1 MSASASPAE
10 PGSNGT
16 IGPDDAPDA
25 GSSNG
30 AAGQTDVEQIP
41 EATVLF
47 AGDSGDG
54 MQLTGSQF
62 TLASAYAH
70 NDLATLPDYP
80 AEIRAP
86 AGTTYGV
93 SGFQLHFG
101 SVDIHT
107 PGDKVDLF
115 IAMNAAALKVHLHR
129 VREGGTVVVNVNS
142 FEKRDLD
149 LADLD
154 SNPLEDGTLD
164 GYQVLE
170 VPLTKLTR
178 DALSDTDLSKKQ
190 VDRSKNMFALG
201 LSLWMY
207 SRPVEPAEEW
217 IRKKFDEKPAVR
229 DANLHVL
236 HKGFH
241 YGETVGA
248 IGSRYEVNPAAMKPG
263 TYRALRGAEA
273 LALGLVAASVK
284 SGLDLFYGSYPI
296 TPASDILHEL
306 SKHKNFGVKT
316 FQAEDEIA
324 AVGSALGASFSGSLG
339 VCATSGPGVAL
350 KTETIGLGVITELPL
365 VIVDMQRGGP
375 STGLPTK
382 PEQGDLLQA
391 IYGRNGE
398 APLPVLAATSPGDCF
413 HTAYEACRIATKYM
427 TPVILLADGYLGNGS
442 EAWRIPDTDAL
453 PSFDV
458 QFETEKTDRTIHK
471 DDDGN
476 DQFLPY
482 VRNPETLARVWAKPG
497 TPDLE
502 HRIGGLEKEHE
513 TGDVSY
519 DPENHEKMVKLRAEK
534 IMRVQQEIPP
544 TTVYGEQEGDVLIL
558 GWGSTKGAIE
568 EAVERLTAK
577 GHAVGA
583 VMLRHVWPLPPDLES
598 VIDRYDR
605 VVVPELNNGQ
615 LIRVLRDQ
623 YVRDFVPLN
632 KIQGRPFRAEEI
644 VDTVR
649 EMLDVEEAV

>member
-306 SKHKNFGVKT
+306 SEHKNFGVKT

-324 AVGSALGASFSGSLG
+324 AVGSALGASFSGGLG

-391 IYGRNGE
+391 VYGRNGE

-644 VDTVR
+644 VDTVL

>member
-324 AVGSALGASFSGSLG
+324 AVGSALGASFSGGLG

-391 IYGRNGE
+391 VYGRNGE

-649 EMLDVEEAV
+649 EMLGVEEAV

>member
-16 IGPDDAPDA
+16 LDPDDALDA

-142 FEKRDLD
+142 FKKRDLD

-178 DALSDTDLSKKQ
+178 DALSETDLSKKQ

-391 IYGRNGE
+391 VYGRNGE

-534 IMRVQQEIPP
+534 IMHVQQEIPP

-583 VMLRHVWPLPPDLES
+583 VMLRYVWPLPSDLES

-615 LIRVLRDQ
+615 LIRLLRDQ

-649 EMLDVEEAV
+649 EMLGVEEAV

>member
-391 IYGRNGE
+391 VYGRNGE

-644 VDTVR
+644 VDTVL
-649 EMLDVEEAV
+649 EMLDVEEAI

>member
-16 IGPDDAPDA
+16 LGPDDAPDA

-217 IRKKFDEKPAVR
+217 IRKKFEEKPAVR

-391 IYGRNGE
+391 VYGRNGE

-577 GHAVGA
+577 GRAVGA

-615 LIRVLRDQ
+615 LIRLLRDQ

-649 EMLDVEEAV
+649 EMLGVEEAV

>member
-391 IYGRNGE
+391 VYGRNGE

-615 LIRVLRDQ
+615 LIRLLRDQ

-644 VDTVR
+644 VDTVL
-649 EMLDVEEAV
+649 EMLDVEEAI

>member
-324 AVGSALGASFSGSLG
+324 AVGSALGASFSGGLG

-644 VDTVR
+644 VDTVL
-649 EMLDVEEAV
+649 EMLDVEEAI

>member
-1 MSASASPAE
+1 MSAPTADTTNTQE
-10 PGSNGT
+10 
-16 IGPDDAPDA
+16 
-25 GSSNG
+25 
-30 AAGQTDVEQIP
+30 IP

-54 MQLTGSQF
+54 MQVTGSQF

-93 SGFQLHFG
+93 SAFQLQFG
-101 SVDIHT
+101 AVDVRT
-107 PGDKVDLF
+107 PGEKVDLLV
-115 IAMNAAALKVHLHR
+115 AMNAAALKVHLHR
-129 VREGGTVVVNVNS
+129 VREGGTIIANVNS
-142 FEKRDLD
+142 FEEQDLKK
-149 LADLD
+149 ADLNH
-154 SNPLEDGTLD
+154 NPLTGGTLD
-164 GYQVLE
+164 DYQVQE
-170 VPLTKLTR
+170 VPLTKITR
-178 DALSDTDLSKKQ
+178 EALSDTDLSLQK

-201 LSLWMY
+201 LALWMY
-207 SRPVEPAEEW
+207 SRPVEPAQEW
-217 IRKKFDEKPAVR
+217 IETKFEDQPEIR
-229 DANLHVL
+229 DANLRVL
-236 HKGFH
+236 KKGYH
-241 YGETVGA
+241 YGETVDA
-248 IGSRYEVNPAAMKPG
+248 FAVQYEVNEASMQPG
-263 TYRALRGAEA
+263 TYRAVRGAEA

-284 SGLDLFYGSYPI
+284 SDLSLFYGSYPI

-306 SKHKNFGVKT
+306 SKHKNFGVIT

-324 AVGSALGASFSGSLG
+324 AVNSALGASFSGNLG

-350 KTETIGLGVITELPL
+350 KTETIGLGVMAELPL
-365 VIVDMQRGGP
+365 VVIDMQRGGP

-391 IYGRNGE
+391 VYGRNGE

-413 HTAYEACRIATKYM
+413 HAAYEACRIATKYR

-442 EAWRIPDTDAL
+442 EAWRIPDTDML

-458 QFETEKTDRTIHK
+458 DFETETTERTMHK
-471 DDDGN
+471 DQDGN

-482 VRNPETLARVWAKPG
+482 VRDPDTLARPWAPPG

-513 TGDVSY
+513 TGNVSY
-519 DPENHEKMVKLRAEK
+519 DAENHQKMVELRAQK
-534 IMRVQQEIPP
+534 VQNVTQDLPP
-544 TTVYGEQEGDVLIL
+544 TRVHGHPEGDLLVL

-568 EAVERLTAK
+568 EAVERAGEKELR
-577 GHAVGA
+577 VGS
-583 VMLRHVWPLPPDLES
+583 VVLRHVRPLPADLGD
-598 VIDRYDR
+598 VLDRFDR
-605 VVVPELNNGQ
+605 VLVPELNNGQ

-623 YVRDFVPLN
+623 YRREFVPLN

-644 VDTVR
+644 
-649 EMLDVEEAV
+649 LDEVKDLLGTPTPA

>member
-16 IGPDDAPDA
+16 LGPDDAPDA

-391 IYGRNGE
+391 VYGRNGE

-583 VMLRHVWPLPPDLES
+583 VMLRHVWPLPSDLKS

-615 LIRVLRDQ
+615 LIRLLRDQ

-649 EMLDVEEAV
+649 EMLGAEEAV

>member
-644 VDTVR
+644 VDTVL

>member
-324 AVGSALGASFSGSLG
+324 AVGSALGASFSGGLG

-391 IYGRNGE
+391 VYGRNGE

-644 VDTVR
+644 VDTVL
-649 EMLDVEEAV
+649 EMLDVEEAI